1 MAKLSLRHYCHSGT
15 ELIQALRNPPDGV
28 LVQLV
33 LWLTTKHSINQEMAD
48 ALVLGLKSDMDDFRY
63 RKAWSPPP
71 RKWDPQIRTIFGEQT
86 VATISQDFMRDVANA
101 VPVVL
106 VACDERSSYWDML
119 GTKFAG
125 DESGNPP
132 IFKLPRERLPFE
144 RVMATYPFGVTT
156 EQAGHLYARATQ
168 HFIVQDQNEQ
178 PTKLFLL
185 LAAISPMLYAESFRI
200 TKILNEVQNLYTR
213 FVSGE
218 SDEFEDEDEDE
229 LDNKRLKLRRITEV
243 IEDLLGQFSRYM
255 ASEVHSNLSNQ
266 PSYVTIVAD
275 LRSLMADARRL
286 DTEVRDFKQIRV
298 GELALKESRT
308 SIELSNVQIHEAKG
322 GKFPKYMRFGCGNRE
337 RWEQL

>member
-1 MAKLSLRHYCHSGT
+1 
-15 ELIQALRNPPDGV
+15 
-28 LVQLV
+28 
-33 LWLTTKHSINQEMAD
+33 
-48 ALVLGLKSDMDDFRY
+48 
-63 RKAWSPPP
+63 
-71 RKWDPQIRTIFGEQT
+71 
-86 VATISQDFMRDVANA
+86 
-101 VPVVL
+101 
-106 VACDERSSYWDML
+106 
-119 GTKFAG
+119 
-125 DESGNPP
+125 
-132 IFKLPRERLPFE
+132 
-144 RVMATYPFGVTT
+144 MATYPFGVAT

-178 PTKLFLL
+178 PTKPFLL
-185 LAAISPMLYAESFRI
+185 LAAISPMLYAEAFRI

-218 SDEFEDEDEDE
+218 SEDEDEDE

-308 SIELSNVQIHEAKG
+308 SIELSNVQIHEAKS
-322 GKFPKYMRFGCGNRE
+322 GKFPKYICADCADYADIP
-337 RWEQL
+337 